1 MSRVRTIL
9 IATFVA
15 ALVWKV
21 ALGGSS
27 DVEYEYE
34 PER

>member
-9 IATFVA
+9 FATFVI

-21 ALGGSS
+21 AFGGSS

-34 PER
+34 PEQ